1 MNRKRVGGM
10 VTAVGVV
17 LLVLSA
23 LADPIGLGGGGGFGW
38 KQATGVIVGAAV
50 AVVGLVLMLR
60 RGEEP
65 KALDQPSA

>member
-1 MNRKRVGGM
+1 M

-38 KQATGVIVGAAV
+38 KQSTGLIVGAAV